1 MSHPLAI
8 GDAEFQREVIESKI
22 PVVVDFW
29 ATWCGPCRMIAP
41 IVEKL
46 ATEFDGKVR
55 FVKVDVDQHQ
65 VQAAK
70 LGVQGI
76 PALFFFR
83 DGQIVRRLAGALP
96 EAAFREQVESAFG
109 LTSQAS

>member
-1 MSHPLAI
+1 MSQPLAI
-8 GDAEFQREVIESKI
+8 GDAEFQKEVIESKL

-29 ATWCGPCRMIAP
+29 ATWCGPCRMLAP
-41 IVEKL
+41 IIEKL
-46 ATEFDGKVR
+46 AEEFDGKVR
-55 FVKVDVDQHQ
+55 FVKIDVDKHQ
-65 VQAAK
+65 AHAAK

-96 EAAFREQVESAFG
+96 EAAFRDQVESAFG
-109 LTSQAS
+109 IASRA